1 MSPLI
6 FVLFKPFV
14 NNIDTSGY
22 TNFYSVAFIISVIL
36 ILFLRVK
43 INKKLKLN
51 YQTLE
56 TKYFHILPTI
66 LHITLLIIS
75 YGLFLFLLIG
85 VADIFISDD
94 SQNIILFIFWVYIT
108 MCFTFINCAVFS
120 KNKVYTW
127 QKRSR

>member
-75 YGLFLFLLIG
+75 YGLFLFSLIG

-120 KNKVYTW
+120 KNKVYAW